1 MVEIEPSSSNRWRT
15 KGAIKRNKEAR
26 RIKKLPSIQDSSE
39 KRTLTIRCTVCLRQE
54 WIVAGPISCLLLTR
68 CRLNFRVFHAIFIV
82 FIQQWYQFNSHIAK
96 FHLPILNCSAIL
108 PVPTATI
115 RILLRST
122 LSTVNRASILRL
134 IFSRW
139 NPRLSNKTPL
149 ARETYRR
156 LLVSIRILRK
166 IELVRDRRQSSFS
179 QINRIFLRRTIKR

>member
-39 KRTLTIRCTVCLRQE
+39 KRTLTIRCMVCLRQE

-68 CRLNFRVFHAIFIV
+68 CRLNFRVFHAIFIM

-96 FHLPILNCSAIL
+96 FHLPILNCSAIF

-134 IFSRW
+134 IFSRR

-149 ARETYRR
+149 ARETFRR

-166 IELVRDRRQSSFS
+166 IELVRDRRQSSSS